1 MKWPVL
7 TYLFIASLAVYAQ
20 EIPEREFYRRIDQGE
35 SFMKSGRYEEADQEF
50 LFVLQ
55 NMPSLPPKV
64 AYFFGR
70 NSYHLGRYK
79 QSINWLNKYLQLQG
93 TSAAYYDQAVSFL
106 DRAENEY
113 MKIQRADTTLN
124 DLTKPSFYDCG
135 GLSKMICPV
144 CNGNGVV
151 IRSNPFGN
159 VYETCHYCLGNSY
172 LTCEDY
178 NLFMMGKLDPPS
190 KTEN

>member
-1 MKWPVL
+1 MPFL
-7 TYLFIASLAVYAQ
+7 MFLICLDLLGQ
-20 EIPEREFYRRIDQGE
+20 EIPEREFYRRIDEGE
-35 SFMKSGRYEEADQEF
+35 SLMKSGQYEAADKEF

-70 NSYHLGRYK
+70 NSYHLGQYK

-93 TSAAYYDQAVSFL
+93 TAAAYYEQAVSFL
-106 DRAENEY
+106 ERAEDEY
-113 MKIQRADTTLN
+113 MKIQRSSN
-124 DLTKPSFYDCG
+124 QVVDLTKPSFYDCG

-151 IRSNPFGN
+151 IKKNPFGN
-159 VYETCHYCLGNSY
+159 VYETCPYCLGEAY
-172 LTCEDY
+172 LSCEDY
-178 NLFMMGKLDPPS
+178 NLFMMGMLEAPS
-190 KTEN
+190 QTQN